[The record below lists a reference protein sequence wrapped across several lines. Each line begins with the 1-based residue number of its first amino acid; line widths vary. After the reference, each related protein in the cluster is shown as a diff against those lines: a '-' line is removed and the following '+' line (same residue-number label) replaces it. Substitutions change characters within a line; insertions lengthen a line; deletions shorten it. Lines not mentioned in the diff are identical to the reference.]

1 MGLGALVGLAVGG
14 LAAGGSALIRN
25 NQEKQQQKAIQ
36 QQQQQSNLQAM
47 LESQREQA
55 QYAAFAAQQEA
66 VQKSYTPVAP
76 PVTPDLNVYQEK
88 PKTEEEKHP
97 SLRGNQSIFTSP
109 LGDTTEPYTGR
120 RKLLGN

>member
-1 MGLGALVGLAVGG
+1 
-14 LAAGGSALIRN
+14 
-25 NQEKQQQKAIQ
+25 
-36 QQQQQSNLQAM
+36 LQAI

-76 PVTPDLNVYQEK
+76 PVTPDLNVYQDK
-88 PKTEEEKHP
+88 PKTEEEKKP
-97 SLRGNQSIFTSP
+97 AILRGNPNIFTSP
-109 LGDTTEPYTGR
+109 LGDTSEPYTGR